1 MALIRWRRRSEGVT
15 AINIIA
21 RTPVLW
27 ALFGI
32 AVLCAAGF
40 SVFQPS
46 VGGQYLD
53 MLSDPV
59 RVRAALAEMTPEQRS
74 AHFWVTVLIDTAF
87 PLGFGL
93 LFAGLGW
100 RFFGRFGAWAALPG
114 LAVLVVDLT
123 ENTLQALALSGT
135 ADVLDAKAWVTP
147 LKMNLFWLAAVIG
160 LIALGIALYRMVR
173 KPKG

>member
-1 MALIRWRRRSEGVT
+1 MNFIS
-15 AINIIA
+15 

-27 ALFGI
+27 GLFGL
-32 AVLCAAGF
+32 AVLCAVGF
-40 SVFQPS
+40 NLFQPS

-53 MLSDPV
+53 MLSDPI

-87 PLGFGL
+87 PIGFGL

-100 RFFGRFGAWAALPG
+100 RFFGRFGTLAALPG

-123 ENTLQALALSGT
+123 ENTIQALALSGT

-147 LKMNLFWLAAVIG
+147 LKMNLFYLAAVIA
-160 LIALGIALYRMVR
+160 LIAVGIALYRLVR